1 MGSNDTLR
9 RARAGNA
16 LAAVVLVVVS
26 LFTGLYRVAETGPL
40 WPDSPRY
47 ANAAAMMHD
56 WLLSGQLLHPYE
68 FAQKNYSQ
76 YPAFNVPFHPPAY
89 PGLLGLA
96 FLATG
101 VSYETA
107 RLFVALCLAAC
118 GCLFFAIQRRLGA
131 GSAAAFACSLLL
143 VTTPEIARW
152 SRDTLSEIPSL
163 AFLFA
168 ASWAFLAWLQSE
180 RPRYAWLAFALAEVA
195 FLSRVTTAGV
205 LPAWFLYAVLM
216 GQVRRLWSPH
226 LVLPAFLYLG
236 LNAAWVVFV
245 AQFSRYEVAAD
256 GKAHLLAGLDVSYFT
271 ACLPA
276 MALWGTSVVGLVGC
290 GFAAWLRRRSPLGL
304 FWLCW
309 LLSYTAFKLVVP
321 STDEVRHFLAALPA
335 LAGLAGCLFAA
346 GVPDLLRRRL
356 GPVLAGLALAVNVF
370 AVSQLPRGVVGYAAV
385 GERLAALDRPGNVL
399 LCCWEDKE
407 LIFRYRACTPPVP
420 RRMVRGDRSLA
431 IRLADYA
438 GVDARQ
444 LVHSPE
450 EFLDV
455 IRRGRV
461 RYVVTCAPD
470 DLRGDDRPEE
480 MVLAHQVAGSLT
492 DQFRP
497 IDAFPLLKQFNG
509 RGLHGQVFLWE
520 FVGELPQGPD
530 ELPVVIPTAGLRLPG
545 AQ

>member
-1 MGSNDTLR
+1 V
-9 RARAGNA
+9 
-16 LAAVVLVVVS
+16 AVTVLVAAS
-26 LFTGLYRVAETGPL
+26 LCVGLYRVGDTGPL

-56 WLLSGQLLHPYE
+56 WLLSGEFLHPYA
-68 FAQKNYSQ
+68 FAQRNYSQ

-96 FLATG
+96 FVATG

-107 RLFVALCLAAC
+107 RAFVAVCLAAC
-118 GCLFFAIQRRLGA
+118 ACICFAVQRGLGLRP
-131 GSAAAFACSLLL
+131 AAAFASALLL

-152 SRDTLSEIPSL
+152 SRDTMSEIPSL

-168 ASWAFLAWLQSE
+168 ASWAYLAWLRSD
-180 RPRYAWLAFALAEVA
+180 RGGYAWLAFVLAEAA

-205 LPAWFLYAVLM
+205 LPAWFLYPVLV
-216 GQVRRLWSPH
+216 GQARRLWSPNV
-226 LVLPAFLYLG
+226 VLPALLYLAA
-236 LNAAWVVFV
+236 NAAWVAFV

-256 GKAHLLAGLDVSYFT
+256 GKAHILVGLDVSYFT
-271 ACLPA
+271 ACVPA
-276 MALWGTSVVGLVGC
+276 MALWGTSVAGLVGA
-290 GFAAWLRRRSPLGL
+290 GLAAWLRRCSPIGL

-309 LLSYTAFKLVVP
+309 LLSYTSFKLVVP
-321 STDEVRHFLAALPA
+321 STDEVRHFLTALPA
-335 LAGLAGCLFAA
+335 LAGLAGCLFAD

-356 GPVLAGLALAVNVF
+356 GPALIGLALAVNVVEL
-370 AVSQLPRGVVGYAAV
+370 AQLPRGVVGYAAV
-385 GERLAALDRPGNVL
+385 GQCLASLERPGNVL
-399 LCCWEDKE
+399 LCCWEDQE
-407 LIFRYRACTPPVP
+407 LIFRYRASAPALP
-420 RRMVRGDRSLA
+420 RRMVRGDRCLA

-444 LVHSPE
+444 LVHTPE
-450 EFLDV
+450 EFLEV

-470 DLRGDDRPEE
+470 DLRGDERPEE
-480 MVLAHQVAGSLT
+480 MVLAHQVAGAHS

-497 IDAFPLLKQFNG
+497 IGTFPLVKQYNG

-520 FVGELPQGPD
+520 FVGDLPEGPD
-530 ELPVVIPTAGLRLPG
+530 ELPVVIPTAGLQLPG
-545 AQ
+545 GV